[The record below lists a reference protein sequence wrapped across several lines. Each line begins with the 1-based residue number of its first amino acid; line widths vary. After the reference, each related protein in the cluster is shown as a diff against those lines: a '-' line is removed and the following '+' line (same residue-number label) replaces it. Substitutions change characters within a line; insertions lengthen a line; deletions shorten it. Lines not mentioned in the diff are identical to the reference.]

1 MSYIS
6 LDFISKMG
14 KSIATKESQPSIK
27 EFNLVYFDKVNID
40 KSIDVKEEQSF
51 IILVIVDKLWGPDL
65 GKMTDS
71 NFEQDWNIHSKFPV
85 FDRLIFER
93 SIDCND
99 EHSWNKFCILTTFV
113 RLSGKETD
121 SNEVQD
127 LNIKFRY
134 VSFVRLQ
141 FEKSIDFND
150 EQLENAYS
158 IVSKFCR
165 FSGKVTDSNKV
176 QPSNIKSIEV
186 TLDKSAFE
194 KSIDFN
200 AMQLRNI
207 LEVSGKFCV
216 VSGKITISN
225 FEHLENIY
233 FILVTFGRSIFE
245 RSIDTNDVHSE
256 NIYSIS
262 STLLRFFGRVTD
274 FNEEHK

>member
-1 MSYIS
+1 M
-6 LDFISKMG
+6 
-14 KSIATKESQPSIK
+14 
-27 EFNLVYFDKVNID
+27 
-40 KSIDVKEEQSF
+40 
-51 IILVIVDKLWGPDL
+51 
-65 GKMTDS
+65 
-71 NFEQDWNIHSKFPV
+71 
-85 FDRLIFER
+85 
-93 SIDCND
+93 
-99 EHSWNKFCILTTFV
+99 
-113 RLSGKETD
+113 
-121 SNEVQD
+121 
-127 LNIKFRY
+127 
-134 VSFVRLQ
+134 SFVRLQ

-200 AMQLRNI
+200 AVQLRNI